1 MEPDE
6 GRVMFS
12 KSGKDGGAHRTMTVE
27 LGDEGETATKT
38 LEVQNIFRDFILYY
52 KTTTHLYL
60 EALRDCIHLRK
71 YFLEVKFSDLSIF
84 KASCSELLKKDPLR
98 WLPVF
103 ETAAKN
109 VAIENHMFGSL
120 DCQDIQ
126 VQIIWV
132 TKRPYDIRQI
142 RCLDM
147 GQLCA
152 VPGIVVKCSDVKQ
165 KVTKA
170 VLQCSSCKDEIKQDV
185 PTNAS
190 YPQMPT
196 SCVANSNAGAGG
208 DKCRPNPYII
218 RPDKSQYVNV
228 QYIKLQELPED
239 VPTGELPRHIEVQVE
254 RGLVSM
260 VNPGQRIIVV
270 GINSIFR
277 DSVKDKGRK
286 AVGIRRRYLKGVGLM
301 VASPTGQHASV
312 NTNHSTVKPGGVM
325 LWNAKQEKEFKEL
338 AKTKDLH
345 KILADSLAPS
355 IYGHDDIK
363 KACVCQ
369 LFGGTRK
376 QLADGGKLRG
386 DMNVLLIG
394 DPSTAKSQL
403 LKAVYQVS
411 PIGVYTSGKGS
422 SAAGL
427 TAAVGREASSNGRA
441 GGFYLEGGSMVLADG
456 GIVCIDEFDKMREQ
470 DTVAIHEAMEQQT
483 ISVAK
488 AGLSTVL
495 NSRTSVLAAANPT
508 MGCYDPSKTNE
519 EQMNFKATIV
529 SRFDLIFKVLDP
541 PNPEKDRLIAT
552 HVLGLHGG
560 ATLDRNK
567 TGLSREDSMAA
578 PAAAGLVSQAQLKS
592 YIAYCRANIITKLDK
607 DAEEHLKNF
616 YVQTRRDANDL
627 QKGEENSIIKITVRQ
642 LESLVRIT
650 ESLAK
655 LRCSTR
661 ATKADAEEAV
671 RLYRV
676 ATVDAIKSGLVENAF
691 TAMQEEEMI
700 KLEQKIESKLP
711 LSSRVRTATLVSV
724 LIAQGNEEGLIEKAL
739 NVMSRRGV
747 ITYQSHKRYVTRT
760 SSLAN

>member
-1 MEPDE
+1 MDVDE
-6 GRVMFS
+6 GRVMYS
-12 KSGKDGGAHRTMTVE
+12 KSGKRTE
-27 LGDEGETATKT
+27 LNE
-38 LEVQNIFRDFILYY
+38 EVQNLVAERVDVQNKFRDFIKYF
-52 KTTTHLYL
+52 KTDSYVYL
-60 EALRDCIHLRK
+60 EALRDSIHLRK
-71 YFLEVKFSDLSIF
+71 YFLEVKVTDIAMFESNL
-84 KASCSELLKKDPLR
+84 KELLKADPLK
-98 WLPVF
+98 WLPAF
-103 ETAAKN
+103 EAAARD
-109 VAIENHMFGSL
+109 VATTNHMFESL
-120 DCQDIQ
+120 DCQEIQ
-126 VQIIWV
+126 IQIIWA
-132 TKRPYDIRQI
+132 TRPMSIRQV

-147 GQLCA
+147 GQLCT
-152 VPGIVVKCSDVKQ
+152 VPGIVVKCSEVKQ

-170 VLQCSSCKDEIKQDV
+170 VIQCTSCKDEVRQDV

-190 YPQMPT
+190 YPQMPLN
-196 SCVANSNAGAGG
+196 CMANNDSSGAVGG
-208 DKCRPNPYII
+208 GKCKPNPYII
-218 RPDKSQYVNV
+218 RPDKCQYVNV
-228 QYIKLQELPED
+228 QYIKLQELPEE
-239 VPTGELPRHIEVQVE
+239 VPTGELPRHIEVQVD

-260 VNPGQRIIVV
+260 VSPGQRIIVV

-286 AVGIRRRYLKGVGLM
+286 AAGIRRRYLKGVGLM
-301 VASPTGQHASV
+301 TSASDGQCHSV
-312 NTNHSTVKPGGVM
+312 NQNHSSLKPSGTM
-325 LWNAKQEKEFKEL
+325 MWKSKQDKEFKEL

-355 IYGHDDIK
+355 IYGHDNIK

-376 QLADGGKLRG
+376 LLSDGGKLRG

-427 TAAVGREASSNGRA
+427 TAAVSREASKNGRG
-441 GGFYLEGGSMVLADG
+441 GGFFLEGGSMVLADG

-519 EQMNFKATIV
+519 EQMNFKSTIV

-541 PNPEKDRLIAT
+541 PNPEKDRLIAN
-552 HVLGLHGG
+552 HVLKLHGG
-560 ATLDRNK
+560 AVSRGGRAAEPNGTTH
-567 TGLSREDSMAA
+567 TGTVPQS
-578 PAAAGLVSQAQLKS
+578 VLKS
-592 YIAYCRANIITKLDK
+592 YVAFCRSNIISKLDK

-616 YVQTRRDANDL
+616 YVQTRKDANDM
-627 QKGEENSIIKITVRQ
+627 QKNEDNSIIKITVRQ

-650 ESLAK
+650 ESLARM
-655 LRCSTR
+655 RCSTR

-691 TAMQEEEMI
+691 SSMQEEEMI
-700 KLEQKIESKLP
+700 QLEQKIEAKLP
-711 LSSRVRTATLVSV
+711 LNSRVRTAMLVSV
-724 LIAQGNEEGLIEKAL
+724 LTAQGNEEGLIEKAL
-739 NVMSRRGV
+739 NVMSRRGI
-747 ITYQSHKRYVTRT
+747 ITYQSHKRYLTRC
-760 SSLAN
+760 SALNLD